1 MFFTASP
8 LLGAIQA
15 YVPFGTAMLMPVVI
29 KECPPDGISFSC
41 MLYKSQPAASSDP
54 LVGHLTSLHN
64 LLIHSFFSS
73 SVLIPLNS

>member
-8 LLGAIQA
+8 LLGAIRA
-15 YVPFGTAMLMPVVI
+15 YVPWGTAMLIPVDN

-41 MLYKSQPAASSDP
+41 VPYKSQPAASSDP
-54 LVGHLTSLHN
+54 LVGHLASLHN
-64 LLIHSFFSS
+64 LLIYSFFSS